1 MHLSK
6 FVHSTTGKYIMS
18 IIMGLG
24 LATLFRQVCKGA
36 KCRTISAPPLEDL
49 DDQIYKINGECYN
62 YEKNPV
68 KCDKSKRIIPFA

>member
-24 LATLFRQVCKGA
+24 LATLFRQVCKGS
-36 KCRTISAPPLEDL
+36 KCRIMNAPPLEDL
-49 DDQIYKINGECYN
+49 DNETYKIDSKCYN
-62 YEKNPV
+62 FEKNPV
-68 KCDKSKRIIPFA
+68 KCDKSKRIISFA

>member
-6 FVHSTTGKYIMS
+6 FIHSTTGKYIMS

-24 LATLFRQVCKGA
+24 LATLFRQVCKGT
-36 KCRTISAPPLEDL
+36 KCRMINAPPLEDL
-49 DDQIYKINGECYN
+49 DDQTYKINGKCYN

-68 KCDKSKRIIPFA
+68 NCDKSKRILPFA

>member
-49 DDQIYKINGECYN
+49 DDQI
-62 YEKNPV
+62 
-68 KCDKSKRIIPFA
+68 